1 MRTIGPS
8 SIADYI
14 CRNCLR
20 IFYFRKKKAAMATYH
35 LSLKNGKVGTAE
47 QHADYILREGRY
59 SGGKRAEE
67 LVYKDANLPH
77 WAMSASVFFACAD
90 KYERANGR
98 AYTEFEIALPNE
110 LTHKENEKLVNDF
123 IATHIGNN
131 KVWAYAIHSKP
142 ATFDDSQEQI
152 HAHIMI
158 CERIVDDEMVKAK
171 SPSKFF
177 KRYNAKNPKNGGY
190 QKDRRFSGY
199 TESKDNL
206 KLIRQS
212 WEDMINAEYKTHGI
226 DKVVSCKTLKAQ
238 RDIAAEA
245 GDEDMVEFLNRTPQE
260 HLGPALAYKTKKI
273 IEENGYDQENIDNTL
288 DKIYQMSAKAF
299 GVIID
304 KIQKARKAAKLKYKK
319 QIELERKEKEYSEKR
334 LAELTMSGE
343 IIRKDFIKLLG
354 SVNNQIKYNESA
366 IIRIEKTITPIDQ
379 MPSKVLNIMTSG
391 RFEKLQKEGEAIIS
405 LKTRL
410 KEILSLYGPKESMPN
425 NIRAEYNEKGRAYR
439 ILKADYEK
447 QDTEI
452 RSFISSEAGDKWYK
466 KLIKEMLE
474 QNKDMEN
481 QKLNLL
487 KLNSEYK
494 ELRKEIIE
502 VGRKINPHLHYRMK
516 SKYRAPELGN
526 GASAIFDARND
537 INNLLRNIINAGRE
551 NIKQNKMTVNLQDK
565 KKNFWEV

>member
-1 MRTIGPS
+1 
-8 SIADYI
+8 
-14 CRNCLR
+14 
-20 IFYFRKKKAAMATYH
+20 MATYH
-35 LSLKNGKVGTAE
+35 LSLKNGKVGTAK

-67 LVYKDANLPH
+67 LVYKDANLPR
-77 WAMSASVFFACAD
+77 WAMSASAFFACAD
-90 KYERANGR
+90 RYERANGR

-110 LTHKENEKLVNDF
+110 LTHEENQKLANDF
-123 IATHIGNN
+123 VSKHIGNN

-142 ATFDDSQEQI
+142 ATFDDDEEQI
-152 HAHIMI
+152 HAHIMF
-158 CERIVDDEMVKAK
+158 CERVVDDGMAKAK

-177 KRYNAKNPKNGGY
+177 KRFNSKNPQNCGY
-190 QKDRRFSGY
+190 QKDRALSGSR
-199 TESKDNL
+199 TEIANNL
-206 KLIRQS
+206 KKIRQS
-212 WEDMINAEYKTHGI
+212 WEDMINAEYKNHGI

-238 RDIAAEA
+238 RDLAAAA
-245 GDEDMVEFLNRTPQE
+245 GDEDMAEFFNRTPQE

-273 IEENGYDQENIDNTL
+273 IEENGYDQDNIDNTL

-304 KIQKARKAAKLKYKK
+304 KIQKARKAAELKYKK

-343 IIRKDFIKLLG
+343 IIRKDFVKLLG

-439 ILKADYEK
+439 ILKTDYEK

-526 GASAIFDARND
+526 GASAIFDAKND

>member
-1 MRTIGPS
+1 
-8 SIADYI
+8 
-14 CRNCLR
+14 
-20 IFYFRKKKAAMATYH
+20 MATYH

-158 CERIVDDEMVKAK
+158 CERIVDDEMAKAK
-171 SPSKFF
+171 SPSNFF

-212 WEDMINAEYKTHGI
+212 WEDMVNAEYKTHGI

-238 RDIAAEA
+238 RDIAAET

-304 KIQKARKAAKLKYKK
+304 KIQKARKAAELKYKK

-334 LAELTMSGE
+334 LAELTTSGE
-343 IIRKDFIKLLG
+343 IIRKDFVKLLG

-466 KLIKEMLE
+466 KLLKEILE

-551 NIKQNKMTVNLQDK
+551 NIKHNKMTVNLQDK

>member
-1 MRTIGPS
+1 
-8 SIADYI
+8 
-14 CRNCLR
+14 
-20 IFYFRKKKAAMATYH
+20 MATYH
-35 LSLKNGKVGTAE
+35 LSLKNGRVGTAE

-77 WAMSASVFFACAD
+77 WAMSASAFFACAD
-90 KYERANGR
+90 RYERANGR

-142 ATFDDSQEQI
+142 ATFDESQEQI

-158 CERIVDDEMVKAK
+158 CERIVDDEMAKAK

-212 WEDMINAEYKTHGI
+212 WEDMINGEYKTHGI

-273 IEENGYDQENIDNTL
+273 IEENGYDQDNIDNTL

-304 KIQKARKAAKLKYKK
+304 KIQKARKAAELKYKK

-343 IIRKDFIKLLG
+343 IIRKDFVKLLG

-425 NIRAEYNEKGRAYR
+425 NIRAEYNEKGRAYK
-439 ILKADYEK
+439 ILKTDYEK
-447 QDTEI
+447 QDAEI

-494 ELRKEIIE
+494 ELRKDIIE

-516 SKYRAPELGN
+516 SKYRAPELGY

>member
-1 MRTIGPS
+1 
-8 SIADYI
+8 
-14 CRNCLR
+14 
-20 IFYFRKKKAAMATYH
+20 MATYH

-158 CERIVDDEMVKAK
+158 CERIVDDEMAKAK

-212 WEDMINAEYKTHGI
+212 WEDMVNAEYKTHGI

-238 RDIAAEA
+238 RDIAAET

-304 KIQKARKAAKLKYKK
+304 KIQKARKTAELKYKK

-334 LAELTMSGE
+334 LAELTTSGE
-343 IIRKDFIKLLG
+343 IIRKDFVKLLG

-466 KLIKEMLE
+466 KLLKEILE

-481 QKLNLL
+481 QKVNLL

-516 SKYRAPELGN
+516 SKYRTPELGN

-551 NIKQNKMTVNLQDK
+551 NIKHNKMTVNLQDK

>member
-1 MRTIGPS
+1 
-8 SIADYI
+8 
-14 CRNCLR
+14 
-20 IFYFRKKKAAMATYH
+20 MATYH

-158 CERIVDDEMVKAK
+158 CERIVDDEMAKAK

-212 WEDMINAEYKTHGI
+212 WEDMVNAEYKTHGI

-238 RDIAAEA
+238 RDIAAET

-304 KIQKARKAAKLKYKK
+304 KIQKARKAAELKYKK

-334 LAELTMSGE
+334 LAELTTSGE

-466 KLIKEMLE
+466 KLLKEILE

-551 NIKQNKMTVNLQDK
+551 NIKHNKMTVNLQDK

>member
-1 MRTIGPS
+1 
-8 SIADYI
+8 
-14 CRNCLR
+14 
-20 IFYFRKKKAAMATYH
+20 MATYH
-35 LSLKNGKVGTAE
+35 LSLKNGKVGTAK

-67 LVYKDANLPH
+67 LVYKDANLPR
-77 WAMSASVFFACAD
+77 WAMSASAFFACAD
-90 KYERANGR
+90 RYERANGR

-110 LTHKENEKLVNDF
+110 LTHEENQKLANDF
-123 IATHIGNN
+123 VSKHIGNN

-142 ATFDDSQEQI
+142 ATFDDDEEQI
-152 HAHIMI
+152 HAHIMF
-158 CERIVDDEMVKAK
+158 CERVVDDGMAKAK

-177 KRYNAKNPKNGGY
+177 KRFNSKNPQNGGY
-190 QKDRRFSGY
+190 QKDRALSGSR
-199 TESKDNL
+199 TEIANNL
-206 KLIRQS
+206 KKIRQS
-212 WEDMINAEYKTHGI
+212 WEDMINAEYKNHGI

-238 RDIAAEA
+238 RDLAAAA
-245 GDEDMVEFLNRTPQE
+245 GDEDMAEFFNRTPQE

-273 IEENGYDQENIDNTL
+273 IEENGYDQDNIDNTL
-288 DKIYQMSAKAF
+288 DKIYQISAKAF

-304 KIQKARKAAKLKYKK
+304 KIQKARKAAELKYKK

-343 IIRKDFIKLLG
+343 IIRKDFVKLLG

-425 NIRAEYNEKGRAYR
+425 NIRAEYNEKGRAYK
-439 ILKADYEK
+439 ILKTDYEK
-447 QDTEI
+447 QDAEI
-452 RSFISSEAGDKWYK
+452 RNFISSEAGDRWYK
-466 KLIKEMLE
+466 KLMKEMLE
-474 QNKDMEN
+474 QSKDMEN

-487 KLNSEYK
+487 KLNNEYK

-502 VGRKINPHLHYRMK
+502 VGKTINPRMHYKIK
-516 SKYRAPELGN
+516 SRYRAPELGN

-537 INNLLRNIINAGRE
+537 INKLLRNIINAGRE

>member
-1 MRTIGPS
+1 
-8 SIADYI
+8 
-14 CRNCLR
+14 
-20 IFYFRKKKAAMATYH
+20 MATYH
-35 LSLKNGKVGTAE
+35 LSLKNGKVGTAK

-67 LVYKDANLPH
+67 LVYKDANLPR
-77 WAMSASVFFACAD
+77 WAMSASAFFACAD
-90 KYERANGR
+90 RYERANGR

-110 LTHKENEKLVNDF
+110 LTHEENQKLANDF
-123 IATHIGNN
+123 VSKHIGNN

-142 ATFDDSQEQI
+142 ATFDDDEEQI
-152 HAHIMI
+152 HAHIMF
-158 CERIVDDEMVKAK
+158 CERVVDDGMAKAK

-177 KRYNAKNPKNGGY
+177 KRFNSKNPQNGGY
-190 QKDRRFSGY
+190 QKDRALSGSR
-199 TESKDNL
+199 TEIANNL
-206 KLIRQS
+206 KKIRQS
-212 WEDMINAEYKTHGI
+212 WEDMINAEYKNHGI

-238 RDIAAEA
+238 RDLAAAA
-245 GDEDMVEFLNRTPQE
+245 GDEDMAEFFNRTPQE

-273 IEENGYDQENIDNTL
+273 IEENGYDQDNIDNTL
-288 DKIYQMSAKAF
+288 DKIYQISAKAF

-304 KIQKARKAAKLKYKK
+304 KIQKARKAAELKYKK

-343 IIRKDFIKLLG
+343 IIRKDFVKLLG

-425 NIRAEYNEKGRAYR
+425 NIRAEYNEKGRAYK
-439 ILKADYEK
+439 ILKTDYEK
-447 QDTEI
+447 QDAEI

-466 KLIKEMLE
+466 KLMKEMLE

-516 SKYRAPELGN
+516 SKYRAPELCN
-526 GASAIFDARND
+526 GASAIFDAKND

>member
-1 MRTIGPS
+1 
-8 SIADYI
+8 
-14 CRNCLR
+14 
-20 IFYFRKKKAAMATYH
+20 MATYH

-158 CERIVDDEMVKAK
+158 CERIVDDEMAKAK

-212 WEDMINAEYKTHGI
+212 WEDMVNAEYKTHGI

-238 RDIAAEA
+238 RDIAAET

-304 KIQKARKAAKLKYKK
+304 KIQKARKAAELKYKK

-334 LAELTMSGE
+334 LAELTTSGE
-343 IIRKDFIKLLG
+343 IIRKDFVKLLG

-410 KEILSLYGPKESMPN
+410 KEILSIYGPKESMPN

-466 KLIKEMLE
+466 KLLKEILE

-551 NIKQNKMTVNLQDK
+551 NIKHNKMTVNLQDK

>member
-1 MRTIGPS
+1 
-8 SIADYI
+8 
-14 CRNCLR
+14 
-20 IFYFRKKKAAMATYH
+20 MATYH
-35 LSLKNGKVGTAE
+35 LSLKNGKTGTAK
-47 QHADYILREGRY
+47 QHADYILREGRFS
-59 SGGKRAEE
+59 SGRRAEE
-67 LVYKDANLPH
+67 LVYKNANLPH
-77 WAMSASVFFACAD
+77 WAMSASDFFAHAD
-90 KYERANGR
+90 KYERTNGR
-98 AYTEFEIALPNE
+98 AYSEFEIALPNE
-110 LTHKENEKLVNDF
+110 LTHEENQKLVNDF
-123 IATHIGNN
+123 VGKHIGNN

-142 ATFDDSQEQI
+142 ATFDDDEEQI
-152 HAHIMI
+152 HAHIMF
-158 CERIVDDEMVKAK
+158 CERVVEDSMTKAK

-177 KRYNAKNPKNGGY
+177 KRYNGKSPDN
-190 QKDRRFSGY
+190 SGY
-199 TESKDNL
+199 KKDERFTSSDARDSI
-206 KLIRQS
+206 KKIRQS
-212 WEDMINAEYKTHGI
+212 WEDMVNAEYTSRRINKT
-226 DKVVSCKTLKAQ
+226 VSCKTLKVQ
-238 RDIAAEA
+238 RDLAAAA
-245 GDEDMVEFLNRTPQE
+245 GDNDLADFFDREPQE

-304 KIQKARKAAKLKYKK
+304 KIQKARKAAELKYKK

-334 LAELTMSGE
+334 FAELTMSGK
-343 IIRKDFIKLLG
+343 IIRKDFVKLLG

-410 KEILSLYGPKESMPN
+410 KQILSLYGPKESMPN

-439 ILKADYEK
+439 ILKADYKK
-447 QDTEI
+447 QDAEI
-452 RSFISSEAGDKWYK
+452 HSFISSEAGDKWYK

-474 QNKDMEN
+474 QSKDMED

-487 KLNSEYK
+487 KLNNEYR

-537 INNLLRNIINAGRE
+537 INNLLRNIINAGKE
-551 NIKQNKMTVNLQDK
+551 NIKRNKMTVSLNSRKSSEWDM
-565 KKNFWEV
+565 

>member
-1 MRTIGPS
+1 
-8 SIADYI
+8 
-14 CRNCLR
+14 
-20 IFYFRKKKAAMATYH
+20 MATYH

-67 LVYKDANLPH
+67 LVYKDANLPR
-77 WAMSASVFFACAD
+77 WAMSASAFFACAD
-90 KYERANGR
+90 RYERTNGR

-110 LTHKENEKLVNDF
+110 LTHEENQKLVNDF
-123 IATHIGNN
+123 INTHIGNN

-142 ATFDDSQEQI
+142 ATFDDDEEQI
-152 HAHIMI
+152 HAHIMF
-158 CERIVDDEMVKAK
+158 CERVVDDGMVKAK

-177 KRYNAKNPKNGGY
+177 KRFNSKNPQNGGY
-190 QKDRRFSGY
+190 QKDRRFSGFA
-199 TESKDNL
+199 ESKENL

-212 WEDMINAEYKTHGI
+212 WEDMINAEYKNHGI
-226 DKVVSCKTLKAQ
+226 DKVVSCKSIKEQ
-238 RDIAAEA
+238 RDIAAAA

-304 KIQKARKAAKLKYKK
+304 KIQKARKAAELKYRK

-334 LAELTMSGE
+334 LAELAISGE
-343 IIRKDFIKLLG
+343 IIRKDFVKLLG

-366 IIRIEKTITPIDQ
+366 IIRIEKTITPIEQ
-379 MPSKVLNIMTSG
+379 MPSKVLNIMTNG
-391 RFEKLQKEGEAIIS
+391 RFEKLQKECEAVIS

-447 QDTEI
+447 QDAEI
-452 RSFISSEAGDKWYK
+452 RSFISSESGDKWYK
-466 KLIKEMLE
+466 KLIKEMFE

-502 VGRKINPHLHYRMK
+502 VGRKINPHMHYKMK

-551 NIKQNKMTVNLQDK
+551 NIKQNKMTVDLSNK
-565 KKNFWEV
+565 NKKNNGWEF

>member
-1 MRTIGPS
+1 
-8 SIADYI
+8 
-14 CRNCLR
+14 
-20 IFYFRKKKAAMATYH
+20 MATYH

-158 CERIVDDEMVKAK
+158 CERIVDDEMAKAK

-212 WEDMINAEYKTHGI
+212 WEDMVNAEYKTHGI

-238 RDIAAEA
+238 RDIAAET

-304 KIQKARKAAKLKYKK
+304 KIQKARKAAELKYKK

-334 LAELTMSGE
+334 LAELTTSGE
-343 IIRKDFIKLLG
+343 IIRKDFVKLLG

-452 RSFISSEAGDKWYK
+452 RSFISSEAGDKWYQ
-466 KLIKEMLE
+466 KLLKEILE

-551 NIKQNKMTVNLQDK
+551 NIKHNKMTVNLQDK

>member
-1 MRTIGPS
+1 
-8 SIADYI
+8 
-14 CRNCLR
+14 
-20 IFYFRKKKAAMATYH
+20 MATYH
-35 LSLKNGKVGTAE
+35 LSLKNGKTGTAK
-47 QHADYILREGRY
+47 QHADYILREGRFS
-59 SGGKRAEE
+59 SGRRAEE
-67 LVYKDANLPH
+67 LVYKNANLPH
-77 WAMSASVFFACAD
+77 WAMSASDFFAHAD
-90 KYERANGR
+90 KYERTNGR
-98 AYTEFEIALPNE
+98 AYSEFEIALPNE
-110 LTHKENEKLVNDF
+110 LTHEENQKLVNDF
-123 IATHIGNN
+123 VGKHIGNN

-142 ATFDDSQEQI
+142 ATFDDDEEQI
-152 HAHIMI
+152 HAHIMF
-158 CERIVDDEMVKAK
+158 CERVVEDGMTKAK

-177 KRYNAKNPKNGGY
+177 KRYNGKSPDN
-190 QKDRRFSGY
+190 SGY
-199 TESKDNL
+199 KKDERFTSSDARDSI
-206 KLIRQS
+206 KKIRQS
-212 WEDMINAEYKTHGI
+212 WEDMVNAEYTSRRINKT
-226 DKVVSCKTLKAQ
+226 VSCKTLKVQ
-238 RDIAAEA
+238 RDLAAAA
-245 GDEDMVEFLNRTPQE
+245 GDNDLADFFDREPQE

-304 KIQKARKAAKLKYKK
+304 KIQKARKAAELKYKK

-334 LAELTMSGE
+334 FAELTMSGE
-343 IIRKDFIKLLG
+343 IIRKDFVKLLG

-391 RFEKLQKEGEAIIS
+391 RFEKLQKEGKAVIS

-410 KEILSLYGPKESMPN
+410 KEILSLYGPKESMPG
-425 NIRAEYNEKGRAYR
+425 NIREEYNEKGRAYR

-447 QDTEI
+447 QDAEI

-474 QNKDMEN
+474 QSKDMED

-487 KLNSEYK
+487 KLNNEYR

-537 INNLLRNIINAGRE
+537 INNLLRNIINAGKE
-551 NIKQNKMTVNLQDK
+551 NIKRNKMTVSLNSRKSSEWDM
-565 KKNFWEV
+565 

>member
-1 MRTIGPS
+1 
-8 SIADYI
+8 
-14 CRNCLR
+14 
-20 IFYFRKKKAAMATYH
+20 MATYH
-35 LSLKNGKVGTAE
+35 LSLKNGKTGTAK
-47 QHADYILREGRY
+47 QHADYILREGRFS
-59 SGGKRAEE
+59 SGRRAEE
-67 LVYKDANLPH
+67 LVYKNANLPH
-77 WAMSASVFFACAD
+77 WAMSASDFFAHAD
-90 KYERANGR
+90 KYERTNGR
-98 AYTEFEIALPNE
+98 AYSEFEIALPNE
-110 LTHKENEKLVNDF
+110 LTHEENQKLVNDF
-123 IATHIGNN
+123 VGKHIGNN

-142 ATFDDSQEQI
+142 ATFDDDEEQI
-152 HAHIMI
+152 HAHIMF
-158 CERIVDDEMVKAK
+158 CERVVEDGMTKAK

-177 KRYNAKNPKNGGY
+177 KRYNGKSPDN
-190 QKDRRFSGY
+190 SGY
-199 TESKDNL
+199 KKDERFTSSDARDSI
-206 KLIRQS
+206 KKIRQS
-212 WEDMINAEYKTHGI
+212 WEDMVNAEYTSRRINKT
-226 DKVVSCKTLKAQ
+226 VSCKTLKVQ
-238 RDIAAEA
+238 RDLAAAA
-245 GDEDMVEFLNRTPQE
+245 GDNDLADFFDREPQE

-273 IEENGYDQENIDNTL
+273 IEKNGYDQENIDNTL
-288 DKIYQMSAKAF
+288 YKIYQMSAKAF

-304 KIQKARKAAKLKYKK
+304 KIQKARKAAELKYKK

-334 LAELTMSGE
+334 FAELTMSGE
-343 IIRKDFIKLLG
+343 IIRKDFVKLLG

-439 ILKADYEK
+439 ILKADYKK
-447 QDTEI
+447 QDAEI
-452 RSFISSEAGDKWYK
+452 HSFISSEAGDKWYK

-474 QNKDMEN
+474 QSKDMED

-487 KLNSEYK
+487 KLNNEYR

-537 INNLLRNIINAGRE
+537 INNLLRNIINAGKE
-551 NIKQNKMTVNLQDK
+551 NIKRNKMTVSLNSRKSSEWDI
-565 KKNFWEV
+565 

>member
-1 MRTIGPS
+1 
-8 SIADYI
+8 
-14 CRNCLR
+14 
-20 IFYFRKKKAAMATYH
+20 MATYH
-35 LSLKNGKVGTAE
+35 LSLKNGKTGTAK
-47 QHADYILREGRY
+47 QHADYILREGRF
-59 SGGKRAEE
+59 SSGKRAEE

-77 WAMSASVFFACAD
+77 WAMSASAFFAHAD

-98 AYTEFEIALPNE
+98 AYSEFEIALPNE
-110 LTHKENEKLVNDF
+110 VTHEENKKLVKDF
-123 IATHIGNN
+123 IVAHIGNN

-142 ATFDDSQEQI
+142 AAFEDNEEQI
-152 HAHIMI
+152 HAHIMF
-158 CERIVDDEMVKAK
+158 CERTVDDGMEKAK

-177 KRYNAKNPKNGGY
+177 KRFNSKNPEKGGY
-190 QKDRRFSGY
+190 KKDERFTKSRSNAVVCIKQ
-199 TESKDNL
+199 T
-206 KLIRQS
+206 RQS
-212 WEDMINAEYKTHGI
+212 WEDMINAEYKSRGI

-238 RDIAAEA
+238 RDIAAA
-245 GDEDMVEFLNRTPQE
+245 SGDNDLADFFDREPQE

-288 DKIYQMSAKAF
+288 DKIYKMSAKAF

-304 KIQKARKAAKLKYKK
+304 KIQTARKAAELKYRK

-334 LAELTMSGE
+334 LAELTISGE
-343 IIRKDFIKLLG
+343 IIRKDFVKLLG

-366 IIRIEKTITPIDQ
+366 IIRIEKTITPIEQ
-379 MPSKVLNIMTSG
+379 MPSKVLNIMTNG
-391 RFEKLQKEGEAIIS
+391 RFEKLQKECEAVIS

-447 QDTEI
+447 QDAEI
-452 RSFISSEAGDKWYK
+452 RSFISSESGDKWYK

-502 VGRKINPHLHYRMK
+502 VGRKINPHMHYNMK

-551 NIKQNKMTVNLQDK
+551 NIKQNKMTVDLSNK
-565 KKNFWEV
+565 NKKNNGWEF

>member
-1 MRTIGPS
+1 
-8 SIADYI
+8 
-14 CRNCLR
+14 
-20 IFYFRKKKAAMATYH
+20 MATYH
-35 LSLKNGKVGTAE
+35 LSLKNGKTGTAK
-47 QHADYILREGRY
+47 QHADYILREGRFS
-59 SGGKRAEE
+59 SGRRAEE
-67 LVYKDANLPH
+67 LVYKNANLPH
-77 WAMSASVFFACAD
+77 WAMSASDFFAHAD
-90 KYERANGR
+90 KYERTNGR
-98 AYTEFEIALPNE
+98 AYSEFEIALPNE
-110 LTHKENEKLVNDF
+110 LTHEENQKLVNDF
-123 IATHIGNN
+123 VGKHIGNN

-142 ATFDDSQEQI
+142 ATFDDDEEQI
-152 HAHIMI
+152 HAHIMF
-158 CERIVDDEMVKAK
+158 CERVVEDGMTKAK

-177 KRYNAKNPKNGGY
+177 KRYNGKSPDN
-190 QKDRRFSGY
+190 SGY
-199 TESKDNL
+199 KKDERFTSSDARDSI
-206 KLIRQS
+206 KKIRQS
-212 WEDMINAEYKTHGI
+212 WEDMVNAEYTSRRINKT
-226 DKVVSCKTLKAQ
+226 VSCKTLKVQ
-238 RDIAAEA
+238 RDLAAAA
-245 GDEDMVEFLNRTPQE
+245 GDDDLADFFDREPQE

-304 KIQKARKAAKLKYKK
+304 KIQKARKAAELKYKK

-334 LAELTMSGE
+334 FAELTMSGE
-343 IIRKDFIKLLG
+343 IIRKDFVKLLG

-439 ILKADYEK
+439 ILKADYKK
-447 QDTEI
+447 QDAEI
-452 RSFISSEAGDKWYK
+452 HSFISSEAGDKWYK

-474 QNKDMEN
+474 QSKDMED

-487 KLNSEYK
+487 KLNNEYR

-516 SKYRAPELGN
+516 SKYRAPELCN

-537 INNLLRNIINAGRE
+537 INNLLRNIINAGKE
-551 NIKQNKMTVNLQDK
+551 NIKRNKMTVSLNSRKSSEWDM
-565 KKNFWEV
+565 

>member
-1 MRTIGPS
+1 
-8 SIADYI
+8 
-14 CRNCLR
+14 
-20 IFYFRKKKAAMATYH
+20 MATYH
-35 LSLKNGKVGTAE
+35 LSLKNGRVGTAE

-67 LVYKDANLPH
+67 LVYKDANLPR
-77 WAMSASVFFACAD
+77 WAMSASAFFACAD
-90 KYERANGR
+90 RYERANGR

-123 IATHIGNN
+123 ITTHIGNN

-142 ATFDDSQEQI
+142 ATFDESQEQI

-273 IEENGYDQENIDNTL
+273 IEENGYDQDNIDNTL

-304 KIQKARKAAKLKYKK
+304 KIQKARKAAELKYKK

-343 IIRKDFIKLLG
+343 IIRKDFVKLLG

-405 LKTRL
+405 LKARL

-425 NIRAEYNEKGRAYR
+425 NIRAEYNEKGRAYK
-439 ILKADYEK
+439 ILKTDYEK
-447 QDTEI
+447 QDAEI
-452 RSFISSEAGDKWYK
+452 RSFISFEAGDKWYK
-466 KLIKEMLE
+466 KLMKEMLE

-526 GASAIFDARND
+526 GASAIFDAKND

>member
-1 MRTIGPS
+1 M
-8 SIADYI
+8 
-14 CRNCLR
+14 NCLR
-20 IFYFRKKKAAMATYH
+20 IFCFYGDNTDTATYH

-67 LVYKDANLPH
+67 LVYKDANLPR
-77 WAMSASVFFACAD
+77 WAMSASAFFECAD
-90 KYERANGR
+90 RYERANGR

-123 IATHIGNN
+123 INTHIGNN
-131 KVWAYAIHSKP
+131 KVWAYAIHSKS

-152 HAHIMI
+152 HAHIMF
-158 CERIVDDEMVKAK
+158 CERVVDNGMAKAK

-177 KRYNAKNPKNGGY
+177 KRFNSKNSQNGGY
-190 QKDRRFSGY
+190 QKDRALSGSR
-199 TESKDNL
+199 TEIANNL
-206 KLIRQS
+206 KKIRQS
-212 WEDMINAEYKTHGI
+212 WENMINAEYKSHGI

-238 RDIAAEA
+238 RDLAAAA
-245 GDEDMVEFLNRTPQE
+245 GDEDMAEFFNRTPQE

-304 KIQKARKAAKLKYKK
+304 KIQKARKAAELKYRK
-319 QIELERKEKEYSEKR
+319 QIELECKEKEYSEKR
-334 LAELTMSGE
+334 LAELTISGE
-343 IIRKDFIKLLG
+343 IIRKDFVKLLG

-366 IIRIEKTITPIDQ
+366 IIRIEKTITPIEE

-391 RFEKLQKEGEAIIS
+391 RFEKLQKEGKAIIS

-410 KEILSLYGPKESMPN
+410 KEILNLYGPKESMPN
-425 NIRAEYNEKGRAYR
+425 NIRAEYNEKGQAYR

-447 QDTEI
+447 QDAEI
-452 RSFISSEAGDKWYK
+452 RNFISSEAGDRWYK
-466 KLIKEMLE
+466 KLMKEMLE
-474 QNKDMEN
+474 QSKDMEN

-487 KLNSEYK
+487 KLNNEYK

-502 VGRKINPHLHYRMK
+502 VGKTINPRMHYKMK
-516 SKYRAPELGN
+516 SRYRAPELGN

-537 INNLLRNIINAGRE
+537 INKLLRNIINAGRE

>member
-1 MRTIGPS
+1 
-8 SIADYI
+8 
-14 CRNCLR
+14 
-20 IFYFRKKKAAMATYH
+20 MATYH

-67 LVYKDANLPH
+67 LVYKDANLPR
-77 WAMSASVFFACAD
+77 WAMSASAFFACAD
-90 KYERANGR
+90 RYERTNGR

-110 LTHKENEKLVNDF
+110 LTHEENKKMVNDF
-123 IATHIGNN
+123 ITAHIGNN
-131 KVWAYAIHSKP
+131 KVWIYAIHSKP

-152 HAHIMI
+152 HVHIMI
-158 CERIVDDEMVKAK
+158 CERIVEDGMTKAK

-177 KRYNAKNPKNGGY
+177 KRYNSKNPQNGGY
-190 QKDRRFSGY
+190 LKDRALSGSR
-199 TESKDNL
+199 TEIAKNL
-206 KLIRQS
+206 KGIRQS
-212 WEDMINAEYKTHGI
+212 WEDMVNAEYKTHGI
-226 DKVVSCKTLKAQ
+226 DKVVSCKTLKAH

-288 DKIYQMSAKAF
+288 DKIYHMSAKAF

-304 KIQKARKAAKLKYKK
+304 KIQKARKAAELKYKK

-334 LAELTMSGE
+334 LAELTTSGE
-343 IIRKDFIKLLG
+343 IIRKDFVKLLG

-391 RFEKLQKEGEAIIS
+391 RFEKLQKEGKAIIS

-410 KEILSLYGPKESMPN
+410 KEILSLYGPKEYMPN

-466 KLIKEMLE
+466 KLMKEILE

>member
-1 MRTIGPS
+1 
-8 SIADYI
+8 
-14 CRNCLR
+14 
-20 IFYFRKKKAAMATYH
+20 MATYH

-90 KYERANGR
+90 KYERTNGR
-98 AYTEFEIALPNE
+98 AYAEFEIALPNE
-110 LTHKENEKLVNDF
+110 LTHEENKKIVNDF
-123 IATHIGNN
+123 VNKHIGNN

-142 ATFDDSQEQI
+142 ATFDYDEEQI
-152 HAHIMI
+152 HAHIMF
-158 CERIVDDEMVKAK
+158 CERVVEDGMTKAK

-177 KRYNAKNPKNGGY
+177 KRFNPKNPQNDGY
-190 QKDRRFSGY
+190 QKDRRFSGFV
-199 TESKDNL
+199 ESKENL

-212 WEDMINAEYKTHGI
+212 WEDMINTEYKNHGI
-226 DKVVSCKTLKAQ
+226 DKVVSCKTLAAQ
-238 RDIAAEA
+238 RDLAAAA

-288 DKIYQMSAKAF
+288 DKIYQMSTKAF

-304 KIQKARKAAKLKYKK
+304 KIQKAHKAAELKYKK

-343 IIRKDFIKLLG
+343 IIRKDFVKLLG

-439 ILKADYEK
+439 IMKADYEK
-447 QDTEI
+447 QDAEI

-474 QNKDMEN
+474 QSKDMEN

-487 KLNSEYK
+487 KLNNEYR

-551 NIKQNKMTVNLQDK
+551 NIKQNKMTVDLSNK
-565 KKNFWEV
+565 NKKNNGWEF

>member
-1 MRTIGPS
+1 
-8 SIADYI
+8 
-14 CRNCLR
+14 
-20 IFYFRKKKAAMATYH
+20 MATYH
-35 LSLKNGKVGTAE
+35 LSLKNGKTGTAK
-47 QHADYILREGRY
+47 QHADYILREGRFS
-59 SGGKRAEE
+59 SGRRAEE
-67 LVYKDANLPH
+67 LVYKNANLPH
-77 WAMSASVFFACAD
+77 WAMSASDFFAHAD
-90 KYERANGR
+90 KYERTNGR
-98 AYTEFEIALPNE
+98 AYSEFEIALPNE
-110 LTHKENEKLVNDF
+110 LTHEENQKLVNDF
-123 IATHIGNN
+123 VGKHIGNN

-142 ATFDDSQEQI
+142 ATFDDDEEQI
-152 HAHIMI
+152 HAHIMF
-158 CERIVDDEMVKAK
+158 CERVVEDGMTKAK

-177 KRYNAKNPKNGGY
+177 KRYNGKSPDN
-190 QKDRRFSGY
+190 SGY
-199 TESKDNL
+199 KKDERFTSSDARDSI
-206 KLIRQS
+206 KKIRQS
-212 WEDMINAEYKTHGI
+212 WEDMVNAEYTSRRINKT
-226 DKVVSCKTLKAQ
+226 VSCKTLKVQ
-238 RDIAAEA
+238 RDLAAAA
-245 GDEDMVEFLNRTPQE
+245 GDNDLADFFDREPQE

-304 KIQKARKAAKLKYKK
+304 KIQKARKAAELKYKK

-334 LAELTMSGE
+334 FAELTMSGE
-343 IIRKDFIKLLG
+343 IIRKDFVKLLG

-439 ILKADYEK
+439 ILKADYKK
-447 QDTEI
+447 QDAEI
-452 RSFISSEAGDKWYK
+452 YSFISSEAGDKWYK

-474 QNKDMEN
+474 QSKDMED

-487 KLNSEYK
+487 KLNNEYR

-537 INNLLRNIINAGRE
+537 INNLLRNIINAGKE
-551 NIKQNKMTVNLQDK
+551 NIKRNKMTVSLNSRKSSEWDM
-565 KKNFWEV
+565 

>member
-1 MRTIGPS
+1 
-8 SIADYI
+8 
-14 CRNCLR
+14 
-20 IFYFRKKKAAMATYH
+20 MATYH

-110 LTHKENEKLVNDF
+110 LTHKENQKLVNDF

-158 CERIVDDEMVKAK
+158 CERIVDDEMAKAK

-212 WEDMINAEYKTHGI
+212 WEDMVNAEYKTHGI
-226 DKVVSCKTLKAQ
+226 DKFVSCKTLKAQ
-238 RDIAAEA
+238 RDIAAET

-304 KIQKARKAAKLKYKK
+304 KIQKARKAAELKYKK

-334 LAELTMSGE
+334 LAELTTSGE
-343 IIRKDFIKLLG
+343 IIRKDFVKLLG

-466 KLIKEMLE
+466 KLLKEILE

-551 NIKQNKMTVNLQDK
+551 NIKHNKMTVNLQDK

>member
-1 MRTIGPS
+1 
-8 SIADYI
+8 
-14 CRNCLR
+14 
-20 IFYFRKKKAAMATYH
+20 MATYH
-35 LSLKNGKVGTAE
+35 LSLKNGKTGTAK
-47 QHADYILREGRY
+47 QHADYILREGRFS
-59 SGGKRAEE
+59 SGRRAEE
-67 LVYKDANLPH
+67 LVYKNANLPH
-77 WAMSASVFFACAD
+77 WAMSASDFFAHAD
-90 KYERANGR
+90 KYERTNGR
-98 AYTEFEIALPNE
+98 AYSEFEIALPNE
-110 LTHKENEKLVNDF
+110 LTHEENQKLVNDF
-123 IATHIGNN
+123 VGKHIGNN

-142 ATFDDSQEQI
+142 ATFNDDEEQI
-152 HAHIMI
+152 HAHIMF
-158 CERIVDDEMVKAK
+158 CERVVEDGMTKAK

-177 KRYNAKNPKNGGY
+177 KRYNGKSPDN
-190 QKDRRFSGY
+190 SGY
-199 TESKDNL
+199 KKDERFTSSDARDSI
-206 KLIRQS
+206 KKIRQS
-212 WEDMINAEYKTHGI
+212 WEDMVNTEYTSRRINKT
-226 DKVVSCKTLKAQ
+226 VSCKTLKVQ
-238 RDIAAEA
+238 RDLAAAA
-245 GDEDMVEFLNRTPQE
+245 GDNDLADFFDREPQE

-304 KIQKARKAAKLKYKK
+304 KIQKARKAAELKYKK

-334 LAELTMSGE
+334 FAELTMSGE
-343 IIRKDFIKLLG
+343 IIRKDFVKLLG

-439 ILKADYEK
+439 ILKADYKK
-447 QDTEI
+447 QDAEI
-452 RSFISSEAGDKWYK
+452 HSFISSEAGDKWYK

-474 QNKDMEN
+474 QSKDMED

-487 KLNSEYK
+487 KLNNEYR

-537 INNLLRNIINAGRE
+537 INNLLRNIINAGKE
-551 NIKQNKMTVNLQDK
+551 NIRQNKMTVSLNSRKSSEWDM
-565 KKNFWEV
+565 

>member
-1 MRTIGPS
+1 
-8 SIADYI
+8 
-14 CRNCLR
+14 
-20 IFYFRKKKAAMATYH
+20 MATYH
-35 LSLKNGKVGTAE
+35 LSLKNGKTGTAK
-47 QHADYILREGRY
+47 QHADYILREGRFS
-59 SGGKRAEE
+59 SGRRAEE
-67 LVYKDANLPH
+67 LVYKNANLPH
-77 WAMSASVFFACAD
+77 WAMSASDFFAHAD
-90 KYERANGR
+90 KYERTNGR
-98 AYTEFEIALPNE
+98 AYSEFEIALPNE
-110 LTHKENEKLVNDF
+110 LTHEENQKLVNDF
-123 IATHIGNN
+123 VGKHIGNN

-142 ATFDDSQEQI
+142 ATFDDDEEQI
-152 HAHIMI
+152 HAHIMF
-158 CERIVDDEMVKAK
+158 CERVVEDGMTKAK

-177 KRYNAKNPKNGGY
+177 KRYNGKSPDN
-190 QKDRRFSGY
+190 SGY
-199 TESKDNL
+199 KKDERFTSSDARDSI
-206 KLIRQS
+206 KKIRQS
-212 WEDMINAEYKTHGI
+212 WEDMVNAEYTSRRINKT
-226 DKVVSCKTLKAQ
+226 VSCKTLKVQ
-238 RDIAAEA
+238 RDLAAAA
-245 GDEDMVEFLNRTPQE
+245 GDNDLADFFDREPQE
-260 HLGPALAYKTKKI
+260 HLGHALAYKTKKI

-304 KIQKARKAAKLKYKK
+304 KIQKARKAAELKYKK

-334 LAELTMSGE
+334 FAELTMSGE
-343 IIRKDFIKLLG
+343 IIRKDFVKLLG

-439 ILKADYEK
+439 ILKADYKK
-447 QDTEI
+447 QDAEI
-452 RSFISSEAGDKWYK
+452 HSFISSEAGDKWYK

-474 QNKDMEN
+474 QSKDMED

-487 KLNSEYK
+487 KLNNEYR

-537 INNLLRNIINAGRE
+537 INNLLRNIINAGKE
-551 NIKQNKMTVNLQDK
+551 NIKRNKMTVSLNSRKSSEWDM
-565 KKNFWEV
+565 

>member
-1 MRTIGPS
+1 
-8 SIADYI
+8 
-14 CRNCLR
+14 
-20 IFYFRKKKAAMATYH
+20 MATYH

-67 LVYKDANLPH
+67 LVYKDANLPR
-77 WAMSASVFFACAD
+77 WAMSASAFFACAD
-90 KYERANGR
+90 RYERANGR

-123 IATHIGNN
+123 INTHIGNN
-131 KVWAYAIHSKP
+131 KVWAYAIHSKS

-152 HAHIMI
+152 HAHIMF
-158 CERIVDDEMVKAK
+158 CERVVDDGMTKAK

-177 KRYNAKNPKNGGY
+177 KRFNSKNSQNGGY
-190 QKDRRFSGY
+190 QKDRALSGSR
-199 TESKDNL
+199 TEIANNL
-206 KLIRQS
+206 KKIRQS
-212 WEDMINAEYKTHGI
+212 WENMINAEYKSHGI

-238 RDIAAEA
+238 RDLAAAA
-245 GDEDMVEFLNRTPQE
+245 GDEDMAEFFNRTPQE

-304 KIQKARKAAKLKYKK
+304 KIQKARKAAELKYRK

-334 LAELTMSGE
+334 LAELTISGE
-343 IIRKDFIKLLG
+343 IIRKDFVKLLG

-391 RFEKLQKEGEAIIS
+391 RFEKLQKEGKAIIS

-410 KEILSLYGPKESMPN
+410 KEILNLYGPKESMPN
-425 NIRAEYNEKGRAYR
+425 NIRAEYNEKGQAYR

-447 QDTEI
+447 QDAEI
-452 RSFISSEAGDKWYK
+452 RNFISSEAGDRWYK
-466 KLIKEMLE
+466 KLMKEMLE
-474 QNKDMEN
+474 QSKDMEN

-487 KLNSEYK
+487 KLNNEYK

-502 VGRKINPHLHYRMK
+502 VGKTINPRMHYKMK
-516 SKYRAPELGN
+516 SRYRAPELGN

-537 INNLLRNIINAGRE
+537 INKLLRNIINAGRE

>member
-1 MRTIGPS
+1 
-8 SIADYI
+8 
-14 CRNCLR
+14 
-20 IFYFRKKKAAMATYH
+20 MATYH

-67 LVYKDANLPH
+67 LVYKDANLPR
-77 WAMSASVFFACAD
+77 WAMSASAFFACAD
-90 KYERANGR
+90 RYERTNGR

-110 LTHKENEKLVNDF
+110 LTHEENQKLVNDF
-123 IATHIGNN
+123 INTHIGNN

-142 ATFDDSQEQI
+142 ATFDDDEEQI
-152 HAHIMI
+152 HAHIMF
-158 CERIVDDEMVKAK
+158 CERVVDDGMVKAK

-177 KRYNAKNPKNGGY
+177 KRFNSKNPQNGGY
-190 QKDRRFSGY
+190 QKDRRFSGFA
-199 TESKDNL
+199 ESKENL

-212 WEDMINAEYKTHGI
+212 WKDMINAEYKNHGI
-226 DKVVSCKTLKAQ
+226 DKVVSCKSIKEQ
-238 RDIAAEA
+238 RDIAAAA

-304 KIQKARKAAKLKYKK
+304 KIQKARKAAELKYRK

-334 LAELTMSGE
+334 LAELTISGE
-343 IIRKDFIKLLG
+343 IIRKDFVKLLG

-366 IIRIEKTITPIDQ
+366 IIRIEKTITPIEQ
-379 MPSKVLNIMTSG
+379 MPSKVLNIMTNG
-391 RFEKLQKEGEAIIS
+391 RFEKLQKECEAVIS

-447 QDTEI
+447 QDAEI
-452 RSFISSEAGDKWYK
+452 RSFISSESGDKWYK

-502 VGRKINPHLHYRMK
+502 VGRKINPHMHYKMK

-551 NIKQNKMTVNLQDK
+551 NIKQNKMTVDLSNK
-565 KKNFWEV
+565 NKKNNGWEF

>member
-1 MRTIGPS
+1 
-8 SIADYI
+8 
-14 CRNCLR
+14 
-20 IFYFRKKKAAMATYH
+20 MATYH

-158 CERIVDDEMVKAK
+158 CERIVDDEMAKAK

-212 WEDMINAEYKTHGI
+212 WEDMVNAEYKTHGI

-238 RDIAAEA
+238 RDIAAET

-304 KIQKARKAAKLKYKK
+304 KIQKARKAAELKYKK

-334 LAELTMSGE
+334 LAELTTSGE
-343 IIRKDFIKLLG
+343 IIRKDFVKLLG

-526 GASAIFDARND
+526 RASAIFDARND

>member
-1 MRTIGPS
+1 
-8 SIADYI
+8 
-14 CRNCLR
+14 
-20 IFYFRKKKAAMATYH
+20 MATYH

-158 CERIVDDEMVKAK
+158 CERIVDDEMAKAK

-212 WEDMINAEYKTHGI
+212 WEDMVNAEYKTHGI

-238 RDIAAEA
+238 RDIAAET

-304 KIQKARKAAKLKYKK
+304 KIQKARKAAELKYKK

-334 LAELTMSGE
+334 LAELTTSGE
-343 IIRKDFIKLLG
+343 IIRKDFVKLLG

-425 NIRAEYNEKGRAYR
+425 NIRAEYNEKGRAYK

-466 KLIKEMLE
+466 KLLKEILE

>member
-1 MRTIGPS
+1 
-8 SIADYI
+8 
-14 CRNCLR
+14 
-20 IFYFRKKKAAMATYH
+20 MATYH

-158 CERIVDDEMVKAK
+158 CERIVDDEMAKAK

-212 WEDMINAEYKTHGI
+212 WEDMVNAEYKTHGI

-238 RDIAAEA
+238 RDIAAET

-304 KIQKARKAAKLKYKK
+304 KIQKARKAAELKYKK

-334 LAELTMSGE
+334 LAELTTSGE

-466 KLIKEMLE
+466 KLLKEILE

-516 SKYRAPELGN
+516 SKYRAPEFGN

-551 NIKQNKMTVNLQDK
+551 NIKHNKMTVNLQDK

>member
-1 MRTIGPS
+1 
-8 SIADYI
+8 
-14 CRNCLR
+14 
-20 IFYFRKKKAAMATYH
+20 MATYH

-67 LVYKDANLPH
+67 LVYKDANLPR
-77 WAMSASVFFACAD
+77 WAMSASAFFACAD
-90 KYERANGR
+90 RYERANGR

-123 IATHIGNN
+123 INTHIGNN
-131 KVWAYAIHSKP
+131 KVWAYAIHSKS

-152 HAHIMI
+152 HAHIMF
-158 CERIVDDEMVKAK
+158 CERIVEDGMIKAK

-177 KRYNAKNPKNGGY
+177 KRFNSKNPQNGGY
-190 QKDRRFSGY
+190 QKDRALSGSR
-199 TESKDNL
+199 TEIANNL
-206 KLIRQS
+206 KIIRQS
-212 WEDMINAEYKTHGI
+212 WENMINAEYKSHGI

-238 RDIAAEA
+238 RDLAAAA
-245 GDEDMVEFLNRTPQE
+245 GDEDMAEFFNRTPQE
-260 HLGPALAYKTKKI
+260 HLGPVLAYKTKKI

-304 KIQKARKAAKLKYKK
+304 KIQKARKAAELKYRK

-334 LAELTMSGE
+334 LAELTISGE
-343 IIRKDFIKLLG
+343 IIRKDFVKLLG

-366 IIRIEKTITPIDQ
+366 IIRIEKTITPIEE

-391 RFEKLQKEGEAIIS
+391 RFEKLQKEGKAIIS

-410 KEILSLYGPKESMPN
+410 KEILNLYGPKESMPN
-425 NIRAEYNEKGRAYR
+425 NIRAEYNEKGQAYR

-447 QDTEI
+447 QDAEI
-452 RSFISSEAGDKWYK
+452 RNFISSEAGDRWYK
-466 KLIKEMLE
+466 KLMKEMLE
-474 QNKDMEN
+474 QSKDMEN

-487 KLNSEYK
+487 KLNNEYK

-502 VGRKINPHLHYRMK
+502 VGKTINPRMHYKMK
-516 SKYRAPELGN
+516 SRYRAPELGN

-537 INNLLRNIINAGRE
+537 INKLLRNIINAGRE

>member
-1 MRTIGPS
+1 
-8 SIADYI
+8 
-14 CRNCLR
+14 
-20 IFYFRKKKAAMATYH
+20 MATYH
-35 LSLKNGKVGTAE
+35 LSLKNGKVGTAK

-77 WAMSASVFFACAD
+77 WAMSASAFFACAD
-90 KYERANGR
+90 RYERANGR

-110 LTHKENEKLVNDF
+110 LTHEENKKLVNDF
-123 IATHIGNN
+123 ITTHIGNN

-158 CERIVDDEMVKAK
+158 CERIVDDEMVKAQ

-190 QKDRRFSGY
+190 KKDRRFSGY

-212 WEDMINAEYKTHGI
+212 WEDMINAEYKNHGI

-304 KIQKARKAAKLKYKK
+304 KIQKARKAAELKYKK

-343 IIRKDFIKLLG
+343 IIRKDLIKLLG

-439 ILKADYEK
+439 ILKTDYEK
-447 QDTEI
+447 QDAEI
-452 RSFISSEAGDKWYK
+452 HSFISSEAGDKWYK

-474 QNKDMEN
+474 QSKDMED

-487 KLNSEYK
+487 KLNNEYR

-537 INNLLRNIINAGRE
+537 INNLLRNIINAGKE
-551 NIKQNKMTVNLQDK
+551 NIKRNKMTVSLNSRKSSEWDM
-565 KKNFWEV
+565 

>member
-1 MRTIGPS
+1 
-8 SIADYI
+8 
-14 CRNCLR
+14 
-20 IFYFRKKKAAMATYH
+20 MATYH

-77 WAMSASVFFACAD
+77 WAMSASAFFACAD
-90 KYERANGR
+90 RYERANGR

-123 IATHIGNN
+123 ITTHIGNN

-142 ATFDDSQEQI
+142 ATFDESQEQI

-158 CERIVDDEMVKAK
+158 CERIVDDEMAKAK

-212 WEDMINAEYKTHGI
+212 WEDMVNAEYKTHGI

-238 RDIAAEA
+238 RDIAAET

-304 KIQKARKAAKLKYKK
+304 KIQKARKAAELKYKK

-334 LAELTMSGE
+334 LAELTTSGE
-343 IIRKDFIKLLG
+343 IIRKDFVKLLG

-379 MPSKVLNIMTSG
+379 MPSKVLNIMTSS

-466 KLIKEMLE
+466 KLLKEILE

-502 VGRKINPHLHYRMK
+502 VARKINPHLHYRMK

-551 NIKQNKMTVNLQDK
+551 NIKHNKMTVNLQDK

>member
-1 MRTIGPS
+1 
-8 SIADYI
+8 
-14 CRNCLR
+14 
-20 IFYFRKKKAAMATYH
+20 MATYH

-67 LVYKDANLPH
+67 LVYKDANLPR
-77 WAMSASVFFACAD
+77 WAMSASAFFACAD
-90 KYERANGR
+90 RYERTNGR

-110 LTHKENEKLVNDF
+110 LTHEENQKLVNDF
-123 IATHIGNN
+123 INTHIGNN

-142 ATFDDSQEQI
+142 ATFDDDEEQI
-152 HAHIMI
+152 HAHIMF
-158 CERIVDDEMVKAK
+158 CERVVDDGMVKAK

-177 KRYNAKNPKNGGY
+177 KRFNSKNPQNGGY
-190 QKDRRFSGY
+190 QKDRRFSGFA
-199 TESKDNL
+199 ESKENL

-212 WEDMINAEYKTHGI
+212 WEDMINAEYKNHGI
-226 DKVVSCKTLKAQ
+226 DKVVSCKSIKEQ
-238 RDIAAEA
+238 RDIAAAA

-260 HLGPALAYKTKKI
+260 HLGPALAYKTQKI

-304 KIQKARKAAKLKYKK
+304 KIQKARKAAELKYRK

-334 LAELTMSGE
+334 LAELAISGE
-343 IIRKDFIKLLG
+343 IIRKDFVKLMG

-366 IIRIEKTITPIDQ
+366 IIRIEKTITPIEQ
-379 MPSKVLNIMTSG
+379 MPSKVLNIMTNG
-391 RFEKLQKEGEAIIS
+391 RFEKLQKECEAVIS

-447 QDTEI
+447 QDAEI
-452 RSFISSEAGDKWYK
+452 RSFISSESGDKWYK

-502 VGRKINPHLHYRMK
+502 VGRKINPHMHYKMK

-551 NIKQNKMTVNLQDK
+551 NIKQNKMTVDLSNK
-565 KKNFWEV
+565 NKKNNGWEF

>member
-1 MRTIGPS
+1 
-8 SIADYI
+8 
-14 CRNCLR
+14 
-20 IFYFRKKKAAMATYH
+20 MATYH

-47 QHADYILREGRY
+47 QHADYILRKGRY

-67 LVYKDANLPH
+67 LVYKDANLPR
-77 WAMSASVFFACAD
+77 WALSASSFFACAD
-90 KYERANGR
+90 RYERTNGR

-110 LTHKENEKLVNDF
+110 LTHEENKKIVNDF
-123 IATHIGNN
+123 ITANIGNN

-152 HAHIMI
+152 HAHIMMS
-158 CERIVDDEMVKAK
+158 ERIVEDGMTKAK

-177 KRYNAKNPKNGGY
+177 KRYNSKNPQNGGY
-190 QKDRRFSGY
+190 LKDRALSGNR
-199 TESKDNL
+199 TEIAKKL
-206 KLIRQS
+206 KEIRQS
-212 WEDMINAEYKTHGI
+212 WEDMINAEYKSRGI
-226 DKVVSCKTLKAQ
+226 NKVVSCKTLKAQ
-238 RDIAAEA
+238 RDIAAAA
-245 GDEDMVEFLNRTPQE
+245 GDNDLADFFDREPQE

-304 KIQKARKAAKLKYKK
+304 KIQKARKATELKYKK

-343 IIRKDFIKLLG
+343 IIRKDFVKLLG

-366 IIRIEKTITPIDQ
+366 IIRIEKTTTPIDQ

-391 RFEKLQKEGEAIIS
+391 RVEKLQKEGEAIIS

-410 KEILSLYGPKESMPN
+410 KEILSLYGSKESMPN
-425 NIRAEYNEKGRAYR
+425 NIRAEYNEKGRTYR
-439 ILKADYEK
+439 ILKTDYEK
-447 QDTEI
+447 QDAEI

-487 KLNSEYK
+487 KLNSEYQ
-494 ELRKEIIE
+494 ELRNKVIKI
-502 VGRKINPHLHYRMK
+502 GRSINPNLHYRMK
-516 SKYRAPELGN
+516 EKYCAPSLGS
-526 GASAIFDARND
+526 GASAINDANRD
-537 INNLLRNIINAGRE
+537 IDNLLRNIISAGKE
-551 NIKQNKMTVNLQDK
+551 NIKQNKMIVDLNSK
-565 KKNFWEV
+565 SKKNNGWEI

>member
-1 MRTIGPS
+1 
-8 SIADYI
+8 
-14 CRNCLR
+14 
-20 IFYFRKKKAAMATYH
+20 MATYH

-47 QHADYILREGRY
+47 QHADYILREGRF
-59 SGGKRAEE
+59 STGKRAEE
-67 LVYKDANLPH
+67 LVYKDANLPR
-77 WAMSASVFFACAD
+77 WAMSASAFFACAD
-90 KYERANGR
+90 RYERTNGR
-98 AYTEFEIALPNE
+98 AYAEFEIALPNE
-110 LTHKENEKLVNDF
+110 LTHEENQKLVNDF
-123 IATHIGNN
+123 VSKHIGNN

-142 ATFDDSQEQI
+142 ATFDDEEEQI
-152 HAHIMI
+152 HAHIMFS
-158 CERIVDDEMVKAK
+158 ERIVEDGMTKAK

-177 KRYNAKNPKNGGY
+177 KRFNSKNPQNGGY
-190 QKDRRFSGY
+190 QKDRALSGSR
-199 TESKDNL
+199 TEIANNL
-206 KLIRQS
+206 KKIRQS
-212 WEDMINAEYKTHGI
+212 WENMINAEYKSHGI

-238 RDIAAEA
+238 RDLAAAA
-245 GDEDMVEFLNRTPQE
+245 GDEDMAEFFNRTPQE

-304 KIQKARKAAKLKYKK
+304 KIQKARKAAELKYRK
-319 QIELERKEKEYSEKR
+319 QIELECKEKEYSEKR
-334 LAELTMSGE
+334 LAELTISGE
-343 IIRKDFIKLLG
+343 IIRKDFVKLLG

-366 IIRIEKTITPIDQ
+366 IIRIEKTITPIEE

-391 RFEKLQKEGEAIIS
+391 RFEKLQKKGKAIIS

-410 KEILSLYGPKESMPN
+410 KEILSLYGPKEFMPN
-425 NIRAEYNEKGRAYR
+425 NIRAEYNEKGQAYR

-447 QDTEI
+447 QDAEI
-452 RSFISSEAGDKWYK
+452 RNFISSEAGDRWYK
-466 KLIKEMLE
+466 KLMKEMLE
-474 QNKDMEN
+474 QSKDMEN

-487 KLNSEYK
+487 KLNNEYK

-502 VGRKINPHLHYRMK
+502 VGKTINPRMHYKMK
-516 SKYRAPELGN
+516 SRYRAPELGN

-537 INNLLRNIINAGRE
+537 INKLLRNIINAGRE